1 MSIMSLVL
9 YGTLGLEVIGL
20 IIGLLATIKALI
32 HFYYSKKYYK
42 EYSTETGLKQL
53 IFDMKI
59 DGIYKEDEEVDVD
72 RLLFSMKLQ
81 LADAKFKVWKCIIAT
96 LIIVPFLIKT
106 LSFM

>member
-1 MSIMSLVL
+1 MMSMDLVL
-9 YGTLGLEVIGL
+9 YGTLGLEVVGL

-59 DGIYKEDEEVDVD
+59 DGIYKEDEEVDTD
-72 RLLFSMKLQ
+72 RLLFSMNLQ

-106 LSFM
+106 LSFI

>member
-1 MSIMSLVL
+1 MSMDLVL
-9 YGTLGLEVIGL
+9 YGTLGLEVVGL

-72 RLLFSMKLQ
+72 RLLFSMELQ

-96 LIIVPFLIKT
+96 LIIIPFLIKT
-106 LSFM
+106 LTFI

>member
-9 YGTLGLEVIGL
+9 YGTLGLEVVGL

-72 RLLFSMKLQ
+72 RLLFSMELQ
-81 LADAKFKVWKCIIAT
+81 LADSKKQVWEGIIA
-96 LIIVPFLIKT
+96 IIIMVLFLVKT
-106 LSFM
+106 INMI

>member
-106 LSFM
+106 LSFI